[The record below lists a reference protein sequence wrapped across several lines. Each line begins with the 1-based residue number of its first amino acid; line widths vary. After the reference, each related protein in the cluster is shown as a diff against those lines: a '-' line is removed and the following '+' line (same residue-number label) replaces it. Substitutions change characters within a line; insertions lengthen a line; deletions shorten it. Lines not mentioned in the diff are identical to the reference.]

1 MTPPSDIAL
10 TSGLAAGEVP
20 SVHQQ
25 MRRSPVLLPLLAT
38 LMAFAPM
45 SIDMYLPSFP
55 SLMQSLH
62 ADASRVQLTLSA
74 FLFGFGIA
82 PLFYGPIADRFGRRP
97 TLIVSSL
104 LYMAASAACALV
116 SDVDHLIVAR
126 FLQALAAGGG
136 PVVVRAI
143 IRDLYERN
151 DAARMM
157 SVMMVVIGVVPM
169 LAPLLGGYVL
179 LAFGWRAIFW
189 LLTGF
194 GVVCLVL
201 SLGVLRE
208 TLHDKH
214 RRSLAFGSSLG
225 SYWSLLRNRRYMGY
239 VMTGSLLFAG
249 MFAYLSGSPF
259 VFIQVFHVPDQYYGL
274 LFAINV
280 LGMIGTAT
288 INSRLVRAHGPHKLL
303 RVGIMVIAVSAV
315 AQLAVGLTG
324 WGGLPALIVALL
336 PMFCALSLIAPNA
349 TACALQDFP
358 HMAGT
363 ASALSGCLQFGVG
376 AFSGA
381 LVGALYN
388 GTALPMILVVAS
400 CAVAC
405 VVCWFVLV
413 RRNLPS

>member
-1 MTPPSDIAL
+1 MTPPTDIAARNDE
-10 TSGLAAGEVP
+10 GLPLANSPHEL
-20 SVHQQ
+20 
-25 MRRSPVLLPLLAT
+25 MRRSWGLLPLLAT

-62 ADASRVQLTLSA
+62 ADASSVQLTLSA
-74 FLFGFGIA
+74 FLIGFGIA

-97 TLIVSSL
+97 TLIVSSA
-104 LYMAASAACALV
+104 LYIAASAACAMV
-116 SDVDHLIVAR
+116 NDVDHLIAAR

-157 SVMMVVIGVVPM
+157 SVMMIVVGVAPM

-179 LAFGWRAIFW
+179 VAFDWRGIFW
-189 LLTGF
+189 ILTGF
-194 GVVCLVL
+194 GVLCLVL
-201 SLGVLRE
+201 SFGVLRE
-208 TLHDKH
+208 TMHEH
-214 RRSLAFGSSLG
+214 NRRSLALGSSLR

-239 VMTGSLLFAG
+239 VLTASLLFAG
-249 MFAYLSGSPF
+249 MFAFLSGSPF

-280 LGMIGTAT
+280 IGMIGTAT
-288 INSRLVRAHGPHKLL
+288 INSRLVRARGPHKMLKI
-303 RVGIMVIAVSAV
+303 GIIVISVSVV
-315 AQLAVGLTG
+315 AQFAVGLTG
-324 WGGLPALIVALL
+324 WGGLPALIVAFF

-381 LVGALYN
+381 LVGMLYD
-388 GTALPMILVVAS
+388 GSALPMVLVIAT
-400 CAVAC
+400 CAAGC
-405 VVCWFVLV
+405 VVCWFTLV
-413 RRNLPS
+413 RRNAVA

>member
-1 MTPPSDIAL
+1 MTPPTDIAATSDAALL
-10 TSGLAAGEVP
+10 TP
-20 SVHQQ
+20 SPQQ
-25 MRRSPVLLPLLAT
+25 VMRGSKVLLPLLAT

-55 SLMQSLH
+55 SLMVSLH
-62 ADASRVQLTLSA
+62 TDASHVQLTLSA

-97 TLIVSSL
+97 TLIVSSV
-104 LYMAASAACALV
+104 LYIAASAACALV
-116 SDVDHLIVAR
+116 SEVDHLIAAR

-179 LAFGWRAIFW
+179 LGMGWRAIFW
-189 LLTGF
+189 VLAGF

-201 SLGVLRE
+201 SVGVLRE
-208 TLHDKH
+208 TLHKRH
-214 RRSLAFGSSLG
+214 RRRLAVGSALS
-225 SYWSLLRNRRYMGY
+225 SYFTLLRNRRYMGY
-239 VMTGSLLFAG
+239 VLTASLLFAA

-280 LGMIGTAT
+280 LGMIGTAA
-288 INSRLVRAHGPHKLL
+288 INSHLVRAHGPHKLL
-303 RVGIMVIAVSAV
+303 RIGVFVIALSAA
-315 AQLAVGLTG
+315 AQLFVGLTG

-381 LVGALYN
+381 LVGVLFN
-388 GTALPMILVVAS
+388 GTALPMILVIAT
-400 CAVAC
+400 CALCCVAC
-405 VVCWFVLV
+405 WFFLV
-413 RRNLPS
+413 RRNLVA

>member
-1 MTPPSDIAL
+1 MTPPSAIAATANPAL
-10 TSGLAAGEVP
+10 PANSP
-20 SVHQQ
+20 HQA

-55 SLMQSLH
+55 SLMASLH

-82 PLFYGPIADRFGRRP
+82 PLFYGPIADRFGRRI
-97 TLIVSSL
+97 TLIVSSA
-104 LYMAASAACALV
+104 LYIAASAACALA

-126 FLQALAAGGG
+126 FFQALAAGGG
-136 PVVVRAI
+136 PVIVRAI

-179 LAFGWRAIFW
+179 IALGWRAIFW
-189 LLTGF
+189 VLTGF
-194 GVVCLVL
+194 GLVCVVL

-208 TLHDKH
+208 TLHEGH
-214 RRSLAFGSSLG
+214 RRSLAFGSSLH
-225 SYWSLLRNRRYMGY
+225 SYWGLLRNRRYMGY
-239 VMTGSLLFAG
+239 VLTSSLLFAG

-274 LFAINV
+274 LFGINV

-324 WGGLPALIVALL
+324 WGGLPALIAAFF
-336 PMFCALSLIAPNA
+336 PMFCALSLIAPTA

-388 GTALPMILVVAS
+388 GTALPMILVVSS

>member
-1 MTPPSDIAL
+1 
-10 TSGLAAGEVP
+10 
-20 SVHQQ
+20 
-25 MRRSPVLLPLLAT
+25 
-38 LMAFAPM
+38 
-45 SIDMYLPSFP
+45 
-55 SLMQSLH
+55 
-62 ADASRVQLTLSA
+62 
-74 FLFGFGIA
+74 
-82 PLFYGPIADRFGRRP
+82 
-97 TLIVSSL
+97 
-104 LYMAASAACALV
+104 
-116 SDVDHLIVAR
+116 
-126 FLQALAAGGG
+126 
-136 PVVVRAI
+136 
-143 IRDLYERN
+143 
-151 DAARMM
+151 
-157 SVMMVVIGVVPM
+157 
-169 LAPLLGGYVL
+169 
-179 LAFGWRAIFW
+179 
-189 LLTGF
+189 
-194 GVVCLVL
+194 
-201 SLGVLRE
+201 
-208 TLHDKH
+208 
-214 RRSLAFGSSLG
+214 
-225 SYWSLLRNRRYMGY
+225 
-239 VMTGSLLFAG
+239 
-249 MFAYLSGSPF
+249 
-259 VFIQVFHVPDQYYGL
+259 L